1 VFLRS
6 ATFGKLK
13 VMDFSFWYRKLHW
26 RIILGLLLGVLY
38 GILAANMAWVD
49 WTEDWIAPFG
59 TIFVNLLKLIAV
71 PLVLSSL
78 ICGVAS
84 LSDLRQLSRIGGK
97 TIAIYVITTVIAV
110 CVGLIT
116 VNLIEPG
123 KQVPKEMRERL
134 QQTYEQN
141 VSGRQRDASITK
153 ERGPLQAF
161 VDIVPENFFGA
172 ASSNRNMLQVVFFA
186 ILIGVG
192 AIQLRKEKAAVF
204 LGFFE
209 TLNEII
215 IRLVD
220 LIMLIAP
227 LGVFALIASTI
238 TSVTSDNPGGVLHLL
253 SALGQYCL
261 VVVLGLAI
269 HMMITYG
276 LIIRYMTPMKFPM
289 FLKGIGPAQLV
300 AFSTSSS
307 AATLPLTMERVEERL
322 GVSERISSFVLP
334 LGAITNMDGTG
345 LYQSVATVFIAQ
357 ALGIQLDWT
366 AQLTIVLMAVL
377 ASIGSASVPGAGMI
391 MLILILE
398 AIGIP
403 SAGIALI
410 LGVDRILDMCRTLT
424 NVTGDATVAVMIAA
438 SEGQLKTQD

>member
-1 VFLRS
+1 
-6 ATFGKLK
+6 
-13 VMDFSFWYRKLHW
+13 MDFSFWYRKLHW

-204 LGFFE
+204 LDFFG

>member
-1 VFLRS
+1 
-6 ATFGKLK
+6 
-13 VMDFSFWYRKLHW
+13 MNFSFWHRKLHW
-26 RIILGLLLGVLY
+26 RIILGLLLGILY

-59 TIFVNLLKLIAV
+59 TVFVNLLKLIAV

-97 TIAIYVITTVIAV
+97 TIAIYVITTAIAV
-110 CVGLIT
+110 CIGLIT
-116 VNLIEPG
+116 VNLIKPG

-141 VSGRQRDASITK
+141 ISGRQRDASVTK
-153 ERGPLQAF
+153 ERGPLQPF

-192 AIQLRKEKAAVF
+192 AIQLKKEKAKVF

-215 IRLVD
+215 IKLVD

-253 SALGQYCL
+253 SALGQYC
-261 VVVLGLAI
+261 VVVILSLVI

-276 LIIRYMTPMKFPM
+276 LIIRCMTPMKFTM
-289 FLKGIGPAQLV
+289 FLNGIGPAQLV

-307 AATLPLTMERVEERL
+307 AATLPLTMERAEENL
-322 GVSERISSFVLP
+322 GVSEEISSFVLP

-357 ALGIQLDWT
+357 ALGMQLDWT

-377 ASIGSASVPGAGMI
+377 ASIGSASVPGAGII
-391 MLILILE
+391 MLVLILE
-398 AIGIP
+398 ALGIP

-410 LGVDRILDMCRTLT
+410 FGVDRILDMCRTLT
-424 NVTGDATVAVMIAA
+424 NVTGDATVAVMVAA
-438 SEGQLKTQD
+438 SEGQLKPQS